1 MRVGGAAEPHRER
14 GGGHEQAGHPEG
26 DVRPRVL
33 QQGGRGEGGE
43 EGAYRSIIGSRAM
56 LPAGRARA
64 EGGACVDGEVEGG
77 EGRGEQRLVGGA
89 ELVAEHRGDA
99 RLDACRNGS
108 ETVQGRVCES
118 TAEIA
123 GRRLPRRQR

>member
-1 MRVGGAAEPHRER
+1 MSNA
-14 GGGHEQAGHPEG
+14 
-26 DVRPRVL
+26 
-33 QQGGRGEGGE
+33 
-43 EGAYRSIIGSRAM
+43 
-56 LPAGRARA
+56 PAGLARA
-64 EGGACVDGEVEGG
+64 EEGACVDGEVERG

-99 RLDACRNGS
+99 RLDACRDGS

-123 GRRLPRRQR
+123 RSTPPAPTAMSSSPSPNRNGI